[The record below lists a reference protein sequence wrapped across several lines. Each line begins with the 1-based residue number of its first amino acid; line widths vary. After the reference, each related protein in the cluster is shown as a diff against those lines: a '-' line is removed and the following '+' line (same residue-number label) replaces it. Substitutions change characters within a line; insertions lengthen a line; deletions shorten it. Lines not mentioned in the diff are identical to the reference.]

1 MKRIVCFFL
10 FAGGFCYA
18 GAQSIPKWKIN
29 DVVNYFTKQNDTV
42 YVVNLWSTCCKPCVK
57 EIPYLQAV
65 AKKYAGQKVKLL
77 LVSLDSYKL
86 YPTQLKAFAK
96 SKKFTA
102 SMVWLDE
109 TDADIF
115 CPAIDAKWG
124 GSIPATIIVNGK
136 TSYKQFYEQEFT
148 AKEFELELK
157 KALSSKTVYSVPKPI
172 DHSIESTEP
181 E

>member
-1 MKRIVCFFL
+1 
-10 FAGGFCYA
+10 
-18 GAQSIPKWKIN
+18 
-29 DVVNYFTKQNDTV
+29 
-42 YVVNLWSTCCKPCVK
+42 
-57 EIPYLQAV
+57 
-65 AKKYAGQKVKLL
+65 
-77 LVSLDSYKL
+77 
-86 YPTQLKAFAK
+86 
-96 SKKFTA
+96 
-102 SMVWLDE
+102 MVWLDE